1 MSRIPPLRA
10 GRIGGSLRRWRVLN
24 KVKQS
29 ALAADIGV
37 SQTTISRWESG
48 ALLPE
53 KRHIGRIVD
62 LLTAR
67 PASAADSALL
77 ELVSTSAERVHLV
90 CDVSHRLLAASPSRA
105 EDWRDGVAGF
115 LGKSLW
121 RYASKGIVSAE
132 QRLGE
137 DGWDELI
144 ADDVEFA
151 TERIEH
157 PELVIRAGRI
167 RWTRIALSDGSF
179 ARLVRDGPSTLD
191 A

>member
-1 MSRIPPLRA
+1 MSQIPPLRA

-29 ALAADIGV
+29 ALAADVGV

-53 KRHIGRIVD
+53 KRHVGRIVS

-67 PASAADSALL
+67 PVSAADSALL

-121 RYASKGIVSAE
+121 RYASKDIVTAE

-179 ARLVRDGPSTLD
+179 ARLVRDGPCKLD

>member
-29 ALAADIGV
+29 ALAADLGV

>member
-1 MSRIPPLRA
+1 MSPIPPLRA

-105 EDWRDGVAGF
+105 EDWRDSVAGF

-121 RYASKGIVSAE
+121 RYASKGIVTAE

-157 PELVIRAGRI
+157 PELIIRAGRI

>member
-1 MSRIPPLRA
+1 MTHIPPLRA

-29 ALAADIGV
+29 ALAGDIGV

-53 KRHIGRIVD
+53 KRHVGCLID

-67 PASAADSALL
+67 PSSAADSALL
-77 ELVSTSAERVHLV
+77 ELVSKSAEPVHLV

-105 EDWRDGVAGF
+105 EDWRDGVSGF

-121 RYASKGIVSAE
+121 RYASKDIVAAE
-132 QRLGE
+132 GRLDE
-137 DGWDELI
+137 DGWDEQI
-144 ADDVEFA
+144 ADDVEFN
-151 TERIEH
+151 TDRIEH

-179 ARLVRDGPSTLD
+179 ARLVRDGPRTLD

>member
-1 MSRIPPLRA
+1 MTHIPPLRA
-10 GRIGGSLRRWRVLN
+10 GRIGESLRRWRVLN

-29 ALAADIGV
+29 ALASDIGV

-53 KRHIGRIVD
+53 KRHVGRLVD

-67 PASAADSALL
+67 PASASDSALL
-77 ELVSTSAERVHLV
+77 ELVSMSAEPVHLV

-105 EDWRDGVAGF
+105 EDWRDGVSGF

-121 RYASKGIVSAE
+121 RYASKDIVAAE
-132 QRLGE
+132 GRLVE
-137 DGWDELI
+137 DGWDEPI
-144 ADDVEFA
+144 ADDVEF
-151 TERIEH
+151 TTDRIEH

-179 ARLVRDGPSTLD
+179 ARLVRDGPRTLD